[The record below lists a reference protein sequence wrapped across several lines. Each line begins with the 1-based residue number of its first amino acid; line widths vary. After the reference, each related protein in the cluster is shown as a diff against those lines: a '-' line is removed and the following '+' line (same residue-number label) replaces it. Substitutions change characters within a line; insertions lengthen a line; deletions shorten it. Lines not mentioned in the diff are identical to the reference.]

1 MIDENFPTNSNVE
14 QYIKNAILK
23 KGVDGLPI
31 PNSRIE
37 VLLWELCTQ
46 LSQSGGNQ
54 GPAGKSAYQLAVE
67 SGFEGT
73 QEEWLNSLKGPQGP
87 AGKTGATGPQ
97 GPAGK
102 TGATGPQG
110 AAGKNGTT
118 PVKGV
123 DYWTASDIE
132 EIHTYIDNK
141 IAEGLTPASKG
152 EQSN

>member
-1 MIDENFPTNSNVE
+1 MGTMYSIITV
-14 QYIKNAILK
+14 
-23 KGVDGLPI
+23 
-31 PNSRIE
+31 
-37 VLLWELCTQ
+37 
-46 LSQSGGNQ
+46 GGNQ

-87 AGKTGATGPQ
+87 TGKTGVTGPQ
-97 GPAGK
+97 GP
-102 TGATGPQG
+102 
-110 AAGKNGTT
+110 AGKNGTT

>member
-1 MIDENFPTNSNVE
+1 MIDEKFPTNSNIE

-37 VLLWELCTQ
+37 ILLWELCTQ
-46 LSQSGGNQ
+46 LSQSGGSQ

-67 SGFEGT
+67 GGFEGT

-87 AGKTGATGPQ
+87 AGKAGATGPQ
-97 GPAGK
+97 GPQ
-102 TGATGPQG
+102 GP
-110 AAGKNGTT
+110 AGKNGTT

-123 DYWTASDIE
+123 DYWSASDIE

-141 IAEGLTPASKG
+141 IAEGLTPANKEG
-152 EQSN
+152 

>member
-14 QYIKNAILK
+14 RYIKNAILK

-97 GPAGK
+97 G
-102 TGATGPQG
+102 

>member
-54 GPAGKSAYQLAVE
+54 GPAGKSAYQLVVE

-73 QEEWLNSLKGPQGP
+73 QEEWLNSLK
-87 AGKTGATGPQ
+87 GPQ

>member
-1 MIDENFPTNSNVE
+1 MIDENFPTNSEVITSNVE
-14 QYIKNAILK
+14 RYIKNAILK

-31 PNSRIE
+31 PTSRIE

-67 SGFEGT
+67 SGFEDT

-97 GPAGK
+97 GP
-102 TGATGPQG
+102 
-110 AAGKNGTT
+110 AGKNGTT

-152 EQSN
+152 EQNN

>member
-1 MIDENFPTNSNVE
+1 MCMIDENFPTNSNVE

-87 AGKTGATGPQ
+87 AGKTGATGQ
-97 GPAGK
+97 
-102 TGATGPQG
+102 QG

>member
-1 MIDENFPTNSNVE
+1 MIDENFPTNSEVITSNVE
-14 QYIKNAILK
+14 RYIKNAILK

-31 PNSRIE
+31 PTSRIE

-97 GPAGK
+97 GS
-102 TGATGPQG
+102 
-110 AAGKNGTT
+110 AGKNGTT

-152 EQSN
+152 EQNN

>member
-97 GPAGK
+97 G
-102 TGATGPQG
+102 